1 MESVIFGG
9 ASAIGWGLSY
19 VTARTSV
26 RQMGAIRSLL
36 YTEFVSVIML
46 TLYLILVPSLPT
58 TPVSGDLALAVA
70 MAVAAALL
78 SALAEVLYAKSTEY
92 GKLSIVAPLSSTY
105 AVVVVVLSVLNG
117 TVLTLLQWVA
127 VAITL
132 FGVALTAVKRG
143 SVDTTPASKA
153 TLIGTALACGSAL
166 LWGASFWL
174 TGVAVVTVLGSA
186 LPAWIGSFVMFG
198 VLGLWIG
205 LAMKRQGRIS
215 LQLPAR
221 GEWGAVLATTVTA
234 NVAQIANNVGLMTA
248 NIALVSVIGSLASAV
263 TVVIARLMLR
273 EHLTRIQWAGIF
285 LILFGVAVLSA
296 APG

>member
-1 MESVIFGG
+1 MESVLFGG

-36 YTEFVSVIML
+36 YTELTSVIML
-46 TLYLILVPSLPT
+46 TLYVMLVPSLPH
-58 TPVSGDLALAVA
+58 TPVSGDVALAIA
-70 MAVAAALL
+70 MAIAAAFL
-78 SALAEVLYAKSTEY
+78 SSVGEVLYAKSTEY

-105 AVVVVVLSVLNG
+105 AVVVVILSVLNG
-117 TVLTLLQWVA
+117 TVLTVLQWVA
-127 VAITL
+127 VGVTL
-132 FGVALTAVKRG
+132 LGVALTSIKRDNEDR
-143 SVDTTPASKA
+143 SPTSKA
-153 TLIGTALACGSAL
+153 TMIGTALACGSAL

-174 TGVAVVTVLGSA
+174 TGFSVVTVLGSA

-198 VLGLWIG
+198 VLGVWVG
-205 LAMKRQGRIS
+205 FSVRRQGYVS
-215 LQLPAR
+215 LRLPAR
-221 GEWGAVLATTVTA
+221 GEWGAVLGTTVTA
-234 NVAQIANNVGLMTA
+234 NIAQVANNLGLMTA

-273 EHLTRIQWAGIF
+273 EHLTRIQWTGIF
-285 LILFGVAVLSA
+285 LILFGVGVLSA